1 MNRTA
6 RQRGFTL
13 LEVLVALAIVAT
25 ALAALVR
32 AGSDNAATAAYL
44 RDKSLA
50 EWVALNRIAEL
61 RLQEEWPSPGTREG
75 EARMADRTWAWTVEV
90 SETFDP
96 DVRRA
101 DVTVRAAGTGDGP
114 EGAAVRRAAFLG
126 RPQPEAGQ

>member
-1 MNRTA
+1 MTRTV
-6 RQRGFTL
+6 RERGFTL

-32 AGSDNAATAAYL
+32 AGSDNATTAVYL

-61 RLQEEWPSPGTREG
+61 RLEREWPSPGTREG
-75 EARMADRTWAWTVEV
+75 EARMAERTWNWTVEV

-101 DVTVRAAGTGDGP
+101 DVTVRAADAEIEGG
-114 EGAAVRRAAFLG
+114 GAAVRRAAFLG
-126 RPQPEAGQ
+126 RPPPEEGQ

>member
-13 LEVLVALAIVAT
+13 LEVLVALGIVAT

-32 AGSDNAATAAYL
+32 AGSDNATTAAYL

-75 EARMADRTWAWTVEV
+75 EARMADRRWTWTVEV

-101 DVTVRAAGTGDGP
+101 DVTVHAADTEDGS
-114 EGAAVRRAAFLG
+114 GGAVRRAAFLG
-126 RPQPEAGQ
+126 RPQPEAGS